1 MNQDGKNKGNSLI
14 IINVYHKQDSRVA
27 RSQKTDL
34 QRLSVDWCVIYLFCF
49 VLFFFNEKT

>member
-49 VLFFFNEKT
+49 VLFFNEKT